1 MTTVF
6 DDLRDP
12 QYAIIDV
19 RSPAEYQQGHIPNAV
34 NIPLFSNDER
44 AHVGTLYVQQGAT
57 IAFDE
62 GLRYVGPRMLELVEQ
77 ARALQRPLIVYCW
90 RGGMRSS
97 SVAWLYAAAGLQT
110 RIVPRGYKGFKAWAR
125 NVIAQ
130 PWKYHVIGGMTGAGK
145 TDYLHDLIGRGEQVL
160 DLEALAH
167 HKGSVFG
174 AMGPQPTTEH
184 VHNMIAMSLASCDP
198 SREIF
203 IEDESRPIGTVYLP
217 EVLFDAMQSARMTT
231 LDTPREERIARLV
244 RDYGEVSAEM
254 LLSAFSRIERK
265 LGGERYARACEA
277 VAAGDLA
284 TAADLALSYYDATY
298 AYYHKRRI
306 TNTIVP

>member
-62 GLRYVGPRMLELVEQ
+62 GLRYVGPRMHELVDQ
-77 ARALQRPLIVYCW
+77 ARALDRPLIVYCW

-97 SVAWLYAAAGLQT
+97 SVAWLYAAAGLQP
-110 RIVPRGYKGFKAWAR
+110 RIVPRGYKGFKSWAR
-125 NVIAQ
+125 SVIAQ
-130 PWKYHVIGGMTGAGK
+130 PWKYHVIAGMTGAGK
-145 TDYLHDLIGRGEQVL
+145 TDHLHALAAQGEQVL
-160 DLEALAH
+160 DLEAFAN
-167 HKGSVFG
+167 HKGSAFG
-174 AMGPQPTTEH
+174 AMGTQPTTEQ
-184 VHNMIAMSLASCDP
+184 VHNNIALFLSSCDP
-198 SREIF
+198 SREIYV
-203 IEDESRPIGTVYLP
+203 EDESRTIGTVHLP
-217 EVLFDAMQSARMTT
+217 DVLFDAMQSARMTT
-231 LDTPREERIARLV
+231 LNAPREERIARLV
-244 RDYGEVSAEM
+244 RDYGEFSVEM
-254 LLSAFSRIERK
+254 LLAAFSRIERK
-265 LGGERYARACEA
+265 LGGDRYQRACEA
-277 VAAGDLA
+277 VTAGDLA

-298 AYYHKRRI
+298 TYCQTQRI
-306 TNTIVP
+306 NNNTP